1 MKSILLLSVTILLA
15 SCMSKN
21 EKKTLDVIAN
31 HYGAKTSYSKS
42 YKKSSGKAKVNSF
55 DIKVSGS
62 DLLDSLD
69 ANIACSNIALMLFE
83 GFSTEEK
90 SKYTQIGVELN
101 QNGSTTTDLVFT
113 PDVLIGGLL
122 QLSVFRD
129 FSKMMLA
136 KDYKGVVDRVD
147 PKYLEE
153 DVLPRFT
160 KYVQNLTDEHGDIID
175 FKRVGYGK
183 MTYPDGTSAFQFSGH
198 FEFKDGYNRSY
209 FVLTSTD
216 KDNKHIQGYNLSG
229 K

>member
-1 MKSILLLSVTILLA
+1 MGRKLRIPKVT
-15 SCMSKN
+15 
-21 EKKTLDVIAN
+21 
-31 HYGAKTSYSKS
+31 
-42 YKKSSGKAKVNSF
+42 KKSSGKAKVNSF

-83 GFSTEEK
+83 GFTNEEK
-90 SKYTQIGVELN
+90 AKYTQIGVELN
-101 QNGSTTTDLVFT
+101 QNSSTTTDLIFT

-122 QLSVFRD
+122 QLGVFKD
-129 FSKMMLA
+129 FSKMMLE
-136 KDYKGVVDRVD
+136 KDYERVVNRVD

-160 KYVQNLTDEHGDIID
+160 KYVQNLTDEHGDIVD

-183 MTYPDGTSAFQFSGH
+183 MTYPDGTSAYQFSGH